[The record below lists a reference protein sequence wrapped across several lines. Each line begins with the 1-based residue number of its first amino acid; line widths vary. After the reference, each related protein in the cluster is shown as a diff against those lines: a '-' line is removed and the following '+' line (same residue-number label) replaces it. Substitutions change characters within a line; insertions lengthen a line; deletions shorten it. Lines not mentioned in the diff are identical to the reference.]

1 MQVSGVVR
9 IIPVVTIW
17 GAFLALLASPLPLA
31 ATTQATQAD
40 SVARAERDFG
50 RLDAEAGL
58 RSGGVFPFDFQ
69 YLVYY
74 DAASQQDD
82 GLVSLWT
89 AASVQAD
96 KVRAVFDGGWTYSLD
111 MTVELTQDDTLAY
124 RGETRSSVSLV
135 SRLSGLDLESQG
147 FPVQNLMRVVPGE
160 YDYVIRIK
168 DNGWY
173 DDRAVNEKRGRIV
186 VPKSIL
192 SQPFISSIALAAD
205 SGGTWNPAPD
215 LELKLNAAR
224 MVESDSRPYVYF
236 EAYGLTPG
244 GSYRGEIR
252 LVSRWVSTGQ
262 GERFTGVFQPYQ
274 LQYRGSVPADPSAP
288 VRKLLR
294 LDMSR
299 SAPGPYE
306 IQIRVRDLET
316 GLASEVRS
324 ARIKVREPDRFSP
337 IVPIVEVERP

>member
-1 MQVSGVVR
+1 MQVLGVVR
-9 IIPVVTIW
+9 IIPVFI
-17 GAFLALLASPLPLA
+17 ALA
-31 ATTQATQAD
+31 ATPAGAVVIQATQAD
-40 SVARAERDFG
+40 SIARAERDFD

-74 DAASQQDD
+74 DQPTEHND

-96 KVRAVFDGGWTYSLD
+96 RVRAVFDQGWTYSLD
-111 MTVELTQDDTLAY
+111 LTVELSQADTVAYSSTTNSTVRLA
-124 RGETRSSVSLV
+124 
-135 SRLSGLDLESQG
+135 SRLTRLDLEYQG
-147 FPVQNLMRVVPGE
+147 FPIQNLMRVAPGE
-160 YDYVIRIK
+160 YEYLIRIR

-186 VPKSIL
+186 VPRSIHA
-192 SQPFISSIALAAD
+192 QPFVSSVALAAD
-205 SGGTWNPAPD
+205 SGGTWSPMPE

-224 MVESDSRPYVYF
+224 IVTTNSRPYVYF

-244 GSYRGEIR
+244 GEYRGEIR

-274 LQYRGSVPADPSAP
+274 FQYRATVPADPSEP
-288 VRKLLR
+288 VRKLTR
-294 LDMSR
+294 LDLSKTE
-299 SAPGPYE
+299 PGPYE
-306 IQIRVRDLET
+306 VQIRVRDLQT
-316 GLASEVRS
+316 GQASEVRS
-324 ARIKVREPDRFSP
+324 ARIKVREPDRFRP
-337 IVPIVEVERP
+337 IVPIVEAEGQ